1 METINGKLIA
11 TIPNDIEQI
20 NKNIEI
26 LAQLLQELESQ
37 GEQNQG
43 NIITQLY
50 FLKNSIHQ
58 LEQRMVKLEKINFSP
73 IQRQLE
79 NLKKLVAKLLIISCM
94 GFTTL
99 GVLWGYYFSP
109 NLTKSHAISEV
120 LTQNK

>member
-1 METINGKLIA
+1 METINGKLIT
-11 TIPNDIEQI
+11 TIPNEIEEI
-20 NKNIEI
+20 NQNLEI
-26 LAQLLQELESQ
+26 IAQRLEKLGVQ
-37 GEQNQG
+37 GEENQG

-50 FLKNSIHQ
+50 FLKKSIHQ
-58 LEQRMVKLEKINFSP
+58 LEQRMVNLEKIKFSP

-120 LTQNK
+120 LTPNK